1 MAGMYYN
8 PKLYHAASVD
18 TDIASGKRVN
28 YRIPGGRRTGS
39 HPWFLSPYNK
49 QSSLS
54 TNGRA
59 VGYDYYTT
67 CSQNATL
74 LVVKI
79 PDSEG
84 VNSINILPVGNIFDI
99 TITSGPNAG
108 DTFHRTVITTDV
120 ALPDLSFSCLVSDSD
135 TNFGAVTKND
145 GSAWSWLGVTSFSG
159 EDYTCKITF

>member
-1 MAGMYYN
+1 MYYN
-8 PKLYHAASVD
+8 PKEYHAASVD

-59 VGYDYYTT
+59 VGDDYYTT
-67 CSQNATL
+67 CSQSGNL
-74 LVVKI
+74 LIVNV

-84 VNSINILPVGNIFDI
+84 VTSTNILPAGNIFDI

-108 DTFHRTVITTDV
+108 DTFHRTSIVTDV
-120 ALPDLSFSCLVSDSD
+120 SLPGLSFGAWVNADD
-135 TNFGAVTKND
+135 TNFGAVTKPD
-145 GSAWSWLGVTSFSG
+145 GSAWSWSGVTSTTG
-159 EDYTCKITF
+159 DDYTCKITF

>member
-1 MAGMYYN
+1 MYYN

-28 YRIPGGRRTGS
+28 YRIPGGKRTGN

-59 VGYDYYTT
+59 VGKDYYTT
-67 CSQNATL
+67 CSWGSNIL
-74 LVVKI
+74 IFKV

-84 VNSINILPVGNIFDI
+84 ADSPNILKVGDI
-99 TITSGPNAG
+99 CDISITSGPNAG
-108 DTFHRTVITTDV
+108 DNFHRTVV
-120 ALPDLSFSCLVSDSD
+120 MSDSILPQYGFVCFTDAND
-135 TNFGAVTKND
+135 TNFGAVTKAD
-145 GSAWSWLGVTSFSG
+145 GSAWSWLGVTGSLAT
-159 EDYTCKITF
+159 DYNCKVTF